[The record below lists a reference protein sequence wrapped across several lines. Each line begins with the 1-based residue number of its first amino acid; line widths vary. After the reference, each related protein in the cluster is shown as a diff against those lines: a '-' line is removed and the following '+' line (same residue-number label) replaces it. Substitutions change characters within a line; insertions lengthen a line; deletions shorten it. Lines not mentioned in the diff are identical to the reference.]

1 MTAAPHRSLDTAAK
15 DAPRLRVVVVGGG
28 TAGWMTAAALV
39 RLLPTH
45 CSVHL
50 VESEAIGIVGVGEA
64 TIPHIRAFN
73 ERLGIDEAHFMAATR
88 ATFKLGIEFV
98 DWARIGDRYIHPFGS
113 FGRDVGGIG
122 GIGFHHFWNRARQE
136 GLGAG
141 DFGDYAIAVAM
152 CRRSRF
158 APFIEQASGI
168 SAYGYAYQFDATLY
182 APYLRRFSE
191 ALGVTRTEARIVG
204 VAQDVRS
211 GDITGVKLEDGST
224 IKGDLFIDCSG
235 FRSLLVG
242 ETLREPFED
251 WSRWLPC
258 DRAIAMPCRTE
269 GRITPYT
276 TATAMA
282 AGWCWRIPLQHR
294 TGNGYVHASAFID
307 EQTAIDALVGTV
319 AGEPIASPRVL
330 RFTAGRRR
338 RSWVRNCVAVGLAS
352 GFLEPLESTSIY
364 LIQVAI
370 TTLLELFP
378 DNPAAD
384 VDRDEFNRTIEVEYD
399 RIRDF
404 LILHYHATERNDT
417 PFWNTM
423 RTMRVPDSLAEKMA
437 LFRARGRM
445 ETYAR
450 GLFLEP
456 SWLAVF
462 HGQRVL
468 PMDRDPRADE
478 TAADRLALAL
488 ERMRAE
494 TAAAADAMPDH
505 AAYIAAH
512 CAMTGA
518 EH

>member
-1 MTAAPHRSLDTAAK
+1 MTALDQHHP
-15 DAPRLRVVVVGGG
+15 APRLRVVVVGGG

-39 RLLPTH
+39 RLLPTR

-73 ERLGIDEAHFMAATR
+73 ERLAIDEADFMAATR
-88 ATFKLGIEFV
+88 ATYKLGIEFT
-98 DWARIGDRYIHPFGS
+98 DWARIGDRYMHPFCRFGQDIGS
-113 FGRDVGGIG
+113 VG
-122 GIGFHHFWNRARQE
+122 FQHFWNRARLQ

-152 CRRSRF
+152 SRRSRF
-158 APFIEQASGI
+158 ASPVKQHPGI
-168 SAYGYAYQFDATLY
+168 TSAYSYAYQFDASLF
-182 APYLRRFSE
+182 ARYLRRYSE
-191 ALGVTRTEARIVG
+191 DLRVSRTEARIVS
-204 VAQDVRS
+204 VSQDTVT
-211 GDITGVKLEDGST
+211 GDITGLKLEDGST
-224 IKGDLFIDCSG
+224 IEGDLFIDCSG

-242 ETLREPFED
+242 ETLGEPFED

-258 DRAIAMPCRTE
+258 DRAIAMPCRNE
-269 GRITPYT
+269 GPITPYT
-276 TATAMA
+276 SATAMGS
-282 AGWCWRIPLQHR
+282 GWRWRIPLQHR
-294 TGNGYVHASAFID
+294 SGNGYVYASAFVD
-307 EQTAIDALVGTV
+307 EQTAMDSLVGAV
-319 AGEPIASPRVL
+319 EGKPIASPRVL
-330 RFTAGRRR
+330 RFAAGRRR

-370 TTLLELFP
+370 TTLIELFP
-378 DNPAAD
+378 DTPVAD
-384 VDRDEFNRTIEVEYD
+384 VDRDEFNLAINVEYD

-404 LILHYHATERNDT
+404 LILHYHATERDDT
-417 PFWNTM
+417 LFWNYV
-423 RTMRVPDSLAEKMA
+423 RTMSVPDSVAEKVA
-437 LFRARGRM
+437 LFRARGRV

-456 SWLAVF
+456 SWLAVY

-468 PMDRDPRADE
+468 PEDYDLRADIVP
-478 TAADRLALAL
+478 ADRLLPAL

-494 TAAAADAMPDH
+494 IAAAAHAMPDH

-512 CAMTGA
+512 CAMTGVDL
-518 EH
+518 